1 MSSTQAHFQFDNNN
15 TLPPLNK
22 DKKTLFQEKINYPT
36 LRLNPKNTSSK
47 LEPLPAKEMSQ
58 PKIIIGEEKQN
69 VSPWKQEQKETKE
82 VKQSKD
88 RLSLRQSR

>member
-15 TLPPLNK
+15 TLPPLNQ

-36 LRLNPKNTSSK
+36 LRLNPKNTSTK

-58 PKIIIGEEKQN
+58 PKQN
-69 VSPWKQEQKETKE
+69 VSPWKQEQKKTKE
-82 VKQSKD
+82 VEQSKD
-88 RLSLRQSR
+88 RLSLRQNR